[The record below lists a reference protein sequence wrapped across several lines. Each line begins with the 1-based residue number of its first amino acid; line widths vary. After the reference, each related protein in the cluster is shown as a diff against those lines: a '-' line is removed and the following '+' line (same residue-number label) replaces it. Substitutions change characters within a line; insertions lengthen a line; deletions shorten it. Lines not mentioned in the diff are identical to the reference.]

1 MSASSTII
9 NNKKSPSTP
18 LRQSCFASPAEANVA
33 NRTVLRGIL
42 VSNRPEY
49 SRMKAAL
56 KSHRVE
62 FVDAKVFDERIE
74 RFVELERLRAL
85 PVPILKKYHS
95 VRSTLLIEE
104 LDNLEKMYEAF
115 RTSRAYRKRPHAY
128 VLIDSPEEVLP
139 TNPSALK
146 RCRLTPT
153 TLKRAIDDSG
163 REERRSKRQRLGEA
177 EAVSTA
183 TPAVVVAAAPP
194 AVVPVATKRSIGD
207 SGCEERRFKRQR
219 LGETE
224 AVSTATPAVVV
235 AAAPPAV
242 VPVATK
248 RSIGDSGCEERRFKR
263 QRLGETEAVS
273 TATPAVVV
281 AAAAPPA
288 VVPVA
293 TKRAIGDSGCEERRS
308 KRQRLGEAEAAV
320 AAPPAVVPVAI
331 NQDEA
336 SNKVAEQERPVSTA
350 TPAVVV
356 AAAAP
361 PAVIV
366 AAAAPPAVVPVAINQ
381 DEASNKVAEQERPV
395 STAVVVAAAP
405 PAVVPVAINQDEAS
419 NKVAEQERLAED
431 KKQRR
436 KERELRRIE
445 SSLGPKWKVTASS
458 NSGRRRSSRVRKQT
472 VFFRDLVW

>member
-1 MSASSTII
+1 
-9 NNKKSPSTP
+9 
-18 LRQSCFASPAEANVA
+18 
-33 NRTVLRGIL
+33 
-42 VSNRPEY
+42 
-49 SRMKAAL
+49 
-56 KSHRVE
+56 
-62 FVDAKVFDERIE
+62 
-74 RFVELERLRAL
+74 
-85 PVPILKKYHS
+85 
-95 VRSTLLIEE
+95 
-104 LDNLEKMYEAF
+104 MYEAF
-115 RTSRAYRKRPHAY
+115 RTSGAYRKRPHAY

-177 EAVSTA
+177 EAVSMA

-207 SGCEERRFKRQR
+207 SGCEERRFK
-219 LGETE
+219 
-224 AVSTATPAVVV
+224 
-235 AAAPPAV
+235 
-242 VPVATK
+242 
-248 RSIGDSGCEERRFKR
+248 
-263 QRLGETEAVS
+263 
-273 TATPAVVV
+273 
-281 AAAAPPA
+281 
-288 VVPVA
+288 
-293 TKRAIGDSGCEERRS
+293 ERRS

-320 AAPPAVVPVAI
+320 AAPPAVVVAAAAPPAVVPVAI

-356 AAAAP
+356 AAA
-361 PAVIV
+361 
-366 AAAAPPAVVPVAINQ
+366 
-381 DEASNKVAEQERPV
+381 
-395 STAVVVAAAP
+395 
-405 PAVVPVAINQDEAS
+405 AVVPVAINQDEAS

-458 NSGRRRSSRVRKQT
+458 KSGLRRSSRVRKQT

>member
-1 MSASSTII
+1 
-9 NNKKSPSTP
+9 
-18 LRQSCFASPAEANVA
+18 
-33 NRTVLRGIL
+33 
-42 VSNRPEY
+42 
-49 SRMKAAL
+49 
-56 KSHRVE
+56 
-62 FVDAKVFDERIE
+62 
-74 RFVELERLRAL
+74 
-85 PVPILKKYHS
+85 
-95 VRSTLLIEE
+95 
-104 LDNLEKMYEAF
+104 MYKAF
-115 RTSRAYRKRPHAY
+115 RTSGAYRKRRHAY

-207 SGCEERRFKRQR
+207 SGCEERRFK
-219 LGETE
+219 
-224 AVSTATPAVVV
+224 
-235 AAAPPAV
+235 
-242 VPVATK
+242 
-248 RSIGDSGCEERRFKR
+248 
-263 QRLGETEAVS
+263 
-273 TATPAVVV
+273 
-281 AAAAPPA
+281 
-288 VVPVA
+288 
-293 TKRAIGDSGCEERRS
+293 ERRS

-320 AAPPAVVPVAI
+320 AAAPPAVVVAAAAPPAVVPVAI

-356 AAAAP
+356 AAAA
-361 PAVIV
+361 
-366 AAAAPPAVVPVAINQ
+366 AAPPAVVVA
-381 DEASNKVAEQERPV
+381 
-395 STAVVVAAAP
+395 AAAP

-445 SSLGPKWKVTASS
+445 SSLGPKWKVTVSS
-458 NSGRRRSSRVRKQT
+458 KSGLRRSSRVRKQT